1 MTPEQQNIAIAEACG
16 WANPAA
22 YPYQNW
28 KHPTLPSRNT
38 PTGRPS
44 YYSDLNACAEF
55 ERTFTGPEA
64 IAYGNQLAQIQRR
77 DIMIEPGDRY
87 PKAATVHEWHA
98 TAPQRCEAF
107 LRVRGLWKEGA

>member
-16 WANPAA
+16 WKPCH
-22 YPYQNW
+22 
-28 KHPTLPSRNT
+28 KGCE
-38 PTGRPS
+38 GRTWRFPDDS
-44 YYSDLNACAEF
+44 GCQLSVPLYHSDLNACAEF
-55 ERTFTGPEA
+55 ERALTGPEA